1 MTPAAA
7 AGAPFRPPPRLLKFR
22 FHPSHNFAS
31 PRRHGA
37 GHPEP
42 RMNLTVVKYEA
53 AEGIATITVNR
64 PDKLNA
70 LNKTVMT
77 ELEQAFDAA
86 TADAGI
92 GAIIV
97 TGEGPKSFVA
107 GADIAELNVQT
118 PLSAKDHSQFGQQ
131 ILHKLERSGKPV
143 IAAINGFALGG
154 GCELAM
160 ACHIRYASDNAKLG
174 QPEVNLGIIAGY
186 MGTQRLPRLVGKGIA
201 LELLLSAELITAQRA
216 AEIGLVNKVVPQAEL
231 MNECR
236 KLAKTIMGK
245 GPLAVKYTIE
255 AVNEGLEMEL
265 EDGGFYESTLFGLI
279 AASED
284 MKEGTKAF
292 LEKRKAEF
300 KNR

>member
-1 MTPAAA
+1 MFVFFHRFGWNDTPE
-7 AGAPFRPPPRLLKFR
+7 FL
-22 FHPSHNFAS
+22 
-31 PRRHGA
+31 
-37 GHPEP
+37 
-42 RMNLTVVKYEA
+42 MNLTVVKYEA
-53 AEGIATITVNR
+53 AEGIATITINR

-70 LNKTVMT
+70 LNKFVMT

-86 TADAGI
+86 TADAAV
-92 GAIIV
+92 GAVIV

-131 ILHKLERSGKPV
+131 ILFKLERSGKPV

>member
-1 MTPAAA
+1 MS
-7 AGAPFRPPPRLLKFR
+7 F
-22 FHPSHNFAS
+22 
-31 PRRHGA
+31 
-37 GHPEP
+37 
-42 RMNLTVVKYEA
+42 TVVKYETS
-53 AEGIATITVNR
+53 EGIATITVNR

-77 ELEQAFDAA
+77 ELERAFDAA
-86 TADAGI
+86 TADAAV

-107 GADIAELNVQT
+107 GADIAELNAQS

-131 ILHKLERSGKPV
+131 ILFKLERSGKPV

-174 QPEVNLGIIAGY
+174 QPEANLGIIAGY

-201 LELLLSAELITAQRA
+201 LEMLLGCEMITAQRA

-231 MNECR
+231 MNETR
-236 KLAKTIMGK
+236 KLAKLIMSK
-245 GPLAVKYTIE
+245 GPIAVRFTIE
-255 AVNEGLEMEL
+255 AVNEGMEMEL

-300 KNR
+300 KNK

>member
-1 MTPAAA
+1 
-7 AGAPFRPPPRLLKFR
+7 
-22 FHPSHNFAS
+22 
-31 PRRHGA
+31 
-37 GHPEP
+37 
-42 RMNLTVVKYEA
+42 MNLTIIKYEA
-53 AEGIATITVNR
+53 AEGIATITINR

-70 LNKTVMT
+70 LNKGVMT

-86 TADAGI
+86 TADAAV

-216 AEIGLVNKVVPQAEL
+216 AEIGLVNRVVPQAEL

-236 KLAKTIMGK
+236 KLAKTILSK

-300 KNR
+300 KNK